1 MMERP
6 PTPEQLDPA
15 PAPGGLRILEPL
27 RIRDFRLLFAGVGTS
42 LLGDGVYTVAIAWQV
57 YDLSNAPTALS
68 VVGLAWTLPMVLFLL
83 VGGVLGDRIDRRRLL
98 IVSDLVRAAAVGGM
112 ATLALTGV
120 VELWHLI
127 ALVVVYGTGQALFAP
142 SFQAIVPEVVPKER
156 LVQANSLQQLFEP
169 LAFRLAGPALGGLV
183 IGAFGTGE
191 AFLIDTLTYS
201 VSIACVTMMRPLP
214 RTVPEE
220 QRSIRSDVREGVGF
234 VRSQTWLWATLG
246 AAAVT
251 LLLWI
256 GPLEVLLPFVV
267 RNEYGG
273 GAEALGLIFAAI
285 GAGAIG
291 SAAVIGQRGLGR
303 RHVLWM
309 YLGWGASTLALA
321 GYGIVHEVWAAMM
334 IAFLAGI
341 GEGVGNITWVT
352 LMHRHVPDRLL
363 GRVSSLDW
371 MVSIGLVPVSFA
383 MAGPVAEWVGVE
395 ATMIGASLLATVAF
409 LTFLAIP
416 GVRAPEGWPADHQ
429 TEPEPAPA
437 SV

>member
-1 MMERP
+1 MELP
-6 PTPEQLDPA
+6 PTHEQLEPA
-15 PAPGGLRILEPL
+15 PPPAGLRILEPL

-57 YDLSNAPTALS
+57 YELSNAPTALS

-98 IVSDLVRAAAVGGM
+98 IVSDLIRAAAVAGM
-112 ATLALTGV
+112 ATLALTEV
-120 VELWHLI
+120 IELWHLI

-142 SFQAIVPEVVPKER
+142 SFQAIVPEVVPQAR

-201 VSIACVTMMRPLP
+201 VSIACVAMMRPLP
-214 RTVPEE
+214 RGAPAE
-220 QRSIRSDVREGVGF
+220 RPSIRSELREGISF
-234 VRSQTWLWATLG
+234 VRSQTWLWATLS

-267 RNEYGG
+267 KNEYGG
-273 GAEALGLIFAAI
+273 GAESLGLIFAAI

-291 SAAVIGQRGLGR
+291 SAAVIGQRGFGR

-309 YLGWGASTLALA
+309 YLGWGFSTLALA
-321 GYGIVHEVWAAMM
+321 GYGIVSEVWAAML
-334 IAFLAGI
+334 IAFVAGI

-383 MAGPVAEWVGVE
+383 LAGPVAEWVGVE
-395 ATMIGASLLATVAF
+395 ATMIGASCLATAAF
-409 LTFLAIP
+409 LAFLAIP
-416 GVRAPEGWPADHQ
+416 GVRAPERWAPDHQ
-429 TEPEPAPA
+429 AEPEPAA
-437 SV
+437 A

>member
-1 MMERP
+1 MEGLP
-6 PTPEQLDPA
+6 PPERLDPA
-15 PAPGGLRILEPL
+15 PPPAGLRILQPL
-27 RIRDFRLLFAGVGTS
+27 RIRDFALLFAGTGTS
-42 LLGDGVYTVAIAWQV
+42 LLGDGVYTVTIAWQV
-57 YDLSNAPTALS
+57 YELSNAPTALS

-98 IVSDLVRAAAVGGM
+98 IVSDLIRATAVGTM
-112 ATLALTGV
+112 ATLALTGAI
-120 VELWHLI
+120 ELWHLI
-127 ALVVVYGTGQALFAP
+127 ALVVLYGTGQALFAP
-142 SFQAIVPEVVPKER
+142 SFQAILPEVVPPGS
-156 LVQANSLQQLFEP
+156 LVQANSLQQLSDP
-169 LAFRLAGPALGGLV
+169 LAYRLAGPALGGVV
-183 IGAFGTGE
+183 IGALGTGE

-201 VSIACVTMMRPLP
+201 VSIACVSMMRPLP
-214 RTVPEE
+214 RGTPSE
-220 QRSIRSDVREGVGF
+220 QPSIGSELREGMNF
-234 VRSQTWLWATLG
+234 VHSQTWLWATLS

-267 RNEYGG
+267 KNEYGG
-273 GAEALGLIFAAI
+273 GAEGLGLIFAAI

-303 RHVLWM
+303 KHVLWM

-334 IAFLAGI
+334 IAFVAGI
-341 GEGVGNITWVT
+341 GEGIGNITWVT

-371 MVSIGLVPVSFA
+371 MVSIGLVPVSFVL
-383 MAGPVAEWVGVE
+383 AGPVAEWVGVE
-395 ATMIGASLLATVAF
+395 ATMIGASVLATVAF

-416 GVRAPEGWPADHQ
+416 GVRAPERWAPDYEA
-429 TEPEPAPA
+429 EPEPQPAPI
-437 SV
+437 

>member
-1 MMERP
+1 MELP
-6 PTPEQLDPA
+6 PSHEQLDPA
-15 PAPGGLRILEPL
+15 PPPAGLRILQPL

-57 YDLSNAPTALS
+57 YELSNAPTALS

-98 IVSDLVRAAAVGGM
+98 IVSDLIRAAAVGGM

-120 VELWHLI
+120 IELWHLI

-142 SFQAIVPEVVPKER
+142 SFQAILPEVVPPAR
-156 LVQANSLQQLFEP
+156 IVQANSLQQLFEP
-169 LAFRLAGPALGGLV
+169 LAYRLAGPALGGVV
-183 IGAFGTGE
+183 IGALGTGE

-201 VSIACVTMMRPLP
+201 VSIACVAMMRPLP
-214 RTVPEE
+214 RSVSEE
-220 QRSIRSDVREGVGF
+220 EPSIRSDLREGFGF
-234 VRSQTWLWATLG
+234 VRSQTWLWATLL
-246 AAAVT
+246 AAGLA

-267 RNEYGG
+267 KNEYGG
-273 GAEALGLIFAAI
+273 GAASLGLIFAAI

-291 SAAVIGQRGLGR
+291 SAAVIGQRGLAR

-309 YLGWGASTLALA
+309 YLGWGGSTLALA
-321 GYGIVHEVWAAMM
+321 GYGIVSEVWAAML

-341 GEGVGNITWVT
+341 GEGIGSITWVT

-363 GRVSSLDW
+363 GRVSSMDW

-383 MAGPVAEWVGVE
+383 LAGPIAEWVGVE
-395 ATMIGASLLATVAF
+395 ATMIGAGVLSTVGFLA
-409 LTFLAIP
+409 FLAIP
-416 GVRAPEGWPADHQ
+416 GVRAPERWAPEYEA
-429 TEPEPAPA
+429 EPEPAT
-437 SV
+437 V

>member
-1 MMERP
+1 MEL
-6 PTPEQLDPA
+6 PTPERLEPA
-15 PAPGGLRILEPL
+15 PPPGGLRILEPL
-27 RIRDFRLLFAGVGTS
+27 RIRDFRLLFAGIGTS

-98 IVSDLVRAAAVGGM
+98 VVSDLIRAAAVGGM

-120 VELWHLI
+120 IELWHLI
-127 ALVVVYGTGQALFAP
+127 GLVVVYGIGQALFAP
-142 SFQAIVPEVVPKER
+142 SFQAIVPEVVPTGR

-191 AFLIDTLTYS
+191 AFLIDTLTYT

-214 RTVPEE
+214 RGAPEE
-220 QRSIRSDVREGVGF
+220 RPSIRSDLREGIGF
-234 VRSQTWLWATLG
+234 VRSQTWLWATLA

-273 GAEALGLIFAAI
+273 GAEGLGLIFAAI

-291 SAAVIGQRGLGR
+291 SAAVIGQRGLAR

-341 GEGVGNITWVT
+341 GEGVGSITWVT

-383 MAGPVAEWVGVE
+383 LAGPIAEWVGVE
-395 ATMIGASLLATVAF
+395 ATMIGASVLATAAF

-416 GVRAPEGWPADHQ
+416 GVRAPERWAPDHQ
-429 TEPEPAPA
+429 VEPEPAA
-437 SV
+437 A